1 MPARGH
7 AALDRLRG
15 GDVDYVVEEVGL
27 SMLSS
32 EILTNSNAISSD
44 SLNRIMKRSIK
55 QIVNKEKKSS
65 LPG

>member
-1 MPARGH
+1 
-7 AALDRLRG
+7 
-15 GDVDYVVEEVGL
+15 
-27 SMLSS
+27 MLSS